1 MTTQTQISQEQ
12 QQVLS
17 SLVAGDIVQFKARGC
32 KSFGQKHR
40 IVEISVE
47 TEFDTIIYSVPVKD
61 TRTNGIAGLTVGTRG
76 LSQMRYFYTY
86 NAEETDFIVRKAG
99 A

>member
-12 QQVLS
+12 KLVLS
-17 SLVAGDIVQFKARGC
+17 SLVVGDIVQFKARGC

-40 IVEISVE
+40 IVKISVE
-47 TEFDTIIYSVPVKD
+47 TEYDTMIYSLPVKD
-61 TRTNGIAGLTVGTRG
+61 TRTQGIAGLTVPSRG
-76 LSQMRYFYTY
+76 IPQVRYFYPY
-86 NAEETDFIVRKAG
+86 NAEETDFQVRKAG